1 MSRGHTLSRDALLRR
16 LREDTSSATHRLAS
30 LGALA
35 LPVDALARIAS
46 HLDALPPQVELAAV
60 MSFGVTDE
68 RSTDDRRLAG
78 MLWWLVCDAYAQ
90 LDASAPERLR
100 NAGSEGVIHADL
112 VHTGPVEVGHGGL
125 DGNVVVG
132 DLTVDGTLTIPP
144 GQSLFVSG
152 DLYVTGRVISPGNPR
167 THDGLVSVGGSLRG
181 GESISLTCDLFVRGR
196 VEAPIVTFFGQHG
209 SAWLM
214 SGAAAIYFDESVHP
228 GWSASVPEAPC
239 VLHDEMAL
247 GVEPEQHGRDDDI
260 QTVHAPWT
268 DDEAWT
274 ATLRETIR
282 PEVLDACG
290 LADGALTSMS
300 DDGFKDRLWEAINV
314 EVRSL
319 EERFTAHALEVF
331 RNRVGPWWRGGRWA

>member
-16 LREDTSSATHRLAS
+16 LREDTSSATHRLAAFDTVHLPSRALERLEAHLSSMPQEVEVAEVMS
-30 LGALA
+30 LG
-35 LPVDALARIAS
+35 VAR
-46 HLDALPPQVELAAV
+46 
-60 MSFGVTDE
+60 E

-78 MLWWLVCDAYAQ
+78 MLWLLVCDAYAE
-90 LDASAPERLR
+90 LDASAPGRLR
-100 NAGSEGVIHADL
+100 NAGSEGVVHADL
-112 VHTGPVEVGHGGL
+112 IHTGPVEVGHGGL
-125 DGNVVVG
+125 DWNVVVG
-132 DLTVDGTLTIPP
+132 DLTVDGTLTMPP

-152 DLYVTGRVISPGNPR
+152 DVYVTGSVISPGNPR

-181 GESISLTCDLFVRGR
+181 GESISVTCDLFVRGR
-196 VEAPIVTFFGQHG
+196 VEAPIVTFLGQHG

-214 SGAAAIYFDESVHP
+214 SGAAAIYFDESFHS
-228 GWSASVPEAPC
+228 GWSASVPDAPC
-239 VLHDEMAL
+239 VLNDDMAL
-247 GVEPEQHGRDDDI
+247 GVAPEREDQGDYFQMI
-260 QTVHAPWT
+260 YTFWA

-282 PEVLDACG
+282 PDVLEACG

-300 DDGFKDRLWEAINV
+300 DDGFKDRLWEALNV